1 MNQLPDYQAEWDAKY
16 RSGYGLGEAPNAF
29 LASQAHRLRPGW
41 KALAVADGE
50 GRNGVWLA
58 EQGLDVVSADVSPVA
73 QERARQLAARRG
85 VAVTLERVDLLT
97 AALPE
102 AAFDVVAAIFIQ
114 FAGPP
119 ARDELFAKLK
129 GALRPGGLFLLEG
142 YRTEQLSYRTGG
154 PPCVESLYTEDFIRA
169 TFADFEVLHLA
180 LRDAVLEEGSA
191 HRGMSALLD
200 LVARKPGLLMDAFR

>member
-1 MNQLPDYQAEWDAKY
+1 MDNQPDYQAEWDARY

-29 LASQAHRLRPGW
+29 LASQAYRLQPGW

-58 EQGLDVVSADVSPVA
+58 EQGLDVFSVDVSPVA
-73 QERARQLAARRG
+73 QDRARQLAARRG
-85 VAVTLERVDLLT
+85 VAVAFACADLLT
-97 AALPE
+97 LALPE
-102 AAFDVVAAIFIQ
+102 AEFDVVVAIFIQ

-119 ARDELFAKLK
+119 ARDELFVKLK
-129 GALRPGGLFLLEG
+129 RALRPGGLFLLEG
-142 YRTEQLSYRTGG
+142 YRTEQLNYRTGG
-154 PPCVESLYTEDFIRA
+154 PPCVENLYTEEFIRT

-180 LRDAVLEEGSA
+180 SRDAVLEEGTA

-200 LVARKPGLLMDAFR
+200 LVARKPSSLMDTR